1 VTYAFAEDSF
11 LARHEF
17 LLRRLHSLSGV
28 IPVGAY
34 MCIHLLTN
42 ASVNN
47 GAATFQNS
55 VYQIHS
61 LGVIL
66 PIVEWVFI
74 FIPILFHALYGVL
87 IIRNSQPNSGT
98 YAYGSNRRYSAQRVT
113 GMIAF
118 LFIVWHVLHMHGW
131 VHVDWWVKGLREM
144 GHAQFAPYNATS
156 TAARAMQASVLVPI
170 LYTIGVLS
178 CVFHLANGI
187 WTFGITWGLWIT
199 PAAQR
204 RALVGCGVFGV
215 LLAAVGLGAV
225 TGFTGA
231 KVNEAERIEAEMYDA
246 RVKAHMITPDEHK
259 LWTPTHDEAPAATAR
274 AVSEPTDKSSA
285 PADRNNADSD
295 PATPAAKDNE

>member
-61 LGVIL
+61 LGIVL

-98 YAYGSNRRYSAQRVT
+98 YTYGANRRYSAQRVT

-131 VHVDWWVKGLREM
+131 IHADWWIKGLREM

-170 LYTIGVLS
+170 LYSIGMLS

-187 WTFGITWGLWIT
+187 WTFGITWGLWLT
-199 PAAQR
+199 PTAQR

-215 LLAAVGLGAV
+215 LLAVVGLSSV
-225 TGFTGA
+225 TGFMR
-231 KVNEAERIEAEMYDA
+231 VNVPSAAREEAEMYDA
-246 RVKAHMITPDEHK
+246 RVKTHMIDPNEHK
-259 LWTPTHDEAPAATAR
+259 LWTPTHDETPATAK
-274 AVSEPTDKSSA
+274 ATDA
-285 PADRNNADSD
+285 GADAKAGEMADGASD
-295 PATPAAKDNE
+295 TPAEPNSDQ